1 MSASVTQL
9 TRHESHESARIDMNR
24 HETHLHDGV
33 VAEVECTEHGK
44 GEEDRVDPWRY
55 VERGNRER
63 ERKQEAGRHK
73 SVRSAY

>member
-1 MSASVTQL
+1 
-9 TRHESHESARIDMNR
+9 MNR

-63 ERKQEAGRHK
+63 GNRERERKQEDTRVCVARIS
-73 SVRSAY
+73 SVEHM